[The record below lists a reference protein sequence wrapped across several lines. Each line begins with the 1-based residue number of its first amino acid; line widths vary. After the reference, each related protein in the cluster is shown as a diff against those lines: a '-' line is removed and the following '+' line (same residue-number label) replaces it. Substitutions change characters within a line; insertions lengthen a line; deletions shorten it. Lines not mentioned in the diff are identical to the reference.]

1 MDLDMYAH
9 HATQENLKTL
19 INRGVHIIDAE
30 EGELAS
36 GLVGKGRMTE
46 PEQIFNYAQYVLA
59 QKSGRLSNKH
69 VLITAGPTFEAIDPV
84 RFIGNHSTGKMGI
97 AIAEAC
103 AYENAHVTLIL
114 GPTSEKAPTL
124 PNINVIRVQSA
135 DEMLSA
141 VMSCWSKNEIGI
153 FSAAVADYRPK
164 VKAVEKIKKNAESF
178 EIELIKN
185 PDILSW
191 AGANKTNNQYLVGF
205 ALETE
210 NEIHNAQIKLE
221 RKNLDLIVLN
231 SLRNTGAG
239 FGHETNQVS
248 FISKDNKITNFEL
261 LLKSKVAENLV
272 NYVIENL
279 P

>member
-1 MDLDMYAH
+1 MA
-9 HATQENLKTL
+9 
-19 INRGVHIIDAE
+19 
-30 EGELAS
+30 
-36 GLVGKGRMTE
+36 E
-46 PEQIFNYAQYVLA
+46 PEQIFDYTQYVLA

-114 GPTSEKAPTL
+114 GPTSEKTPTL
-124 PNINVIRVQSA
+124 PTISVIRVQSA
-135 DEMLSA
+135 EEMLSA

-164 VKAVEKIKKNAESF
+164 VKALEKIKKNAESF

-210 NEIHNAQIKLE
+210 NELHNAQIKLE

-231 SLRNTGAG
+231 SLRNAGAG